1 MTVLDLI
8 FKHYEDVL
16 LLSEHFY
23 ARKPMLNDLEAELR
37 KSLNK
42 KQLSAFNDWNFIRT
56 DSYEL
61 AQKDAFKCGM
71 RAGAQLILDLMDKDA
86 TDLKEIFE
94 ELKKSQE

>member
-1 MTVLDLI
+1 MKVLDLI

-16 LLSEHFY
+16 ILSDHFH
-23 ARKPMLNDLEAELR
+23 ARKPMLNDMEAEFR

-42 KQLSAFNDWNFIRT
+42 KQLSAFDDWNYIRT
-56 DSYEL
+56 DSYAI

-86 TDLKEIFE
+86 TDINEIFE